1 MRIITRI
8 GTDIETHMPMN
19 DWQRERAEGPLEP
32 IHKPFWRYVVAMV
45 LFMAGVVAVGN
56 LIEVVAP

>member
-1 MRIITRI
+1 MRTFTKI
-8 GTDIETHMPMN
+8 GFDHANDMPMN
-19 DWQRERAEGPLEP
+19 DWQRERAEPALEH

>member
-1 MRIITRI
+1 MRLFT
-8 GTDIETHMPMN
+8 TTPTPMPMN
-19 DWQRERAEGPLEP
+19 DWQRERAEPALEP

-45 LFMAGVVAVGN
+45 LFMAGVVIVGN